1 MRYWSI
7 LFGVIA
13 VLAAAPAQAQTAGAW
28 RVDGAI
34 SGRTFQ
40 LDCRFEGAGGVCVDA
55 SSGGKQS
62 HRLSSL
68 SSSGDQVAWSFTTK
82 VMLMSI
88 AMNFA
93 GRISG
98 NHMSGTARAAGRTG
112 TFTAVRR

>member
-1 MRYWSI
+1 MRRLSMI
-7 LFGVIA
+7 FG
-13 VLAAAPAQAQTAGAW
+13 AAAMLVGLPAQAEPLGAW

-34 SGRTFQ
+34 SGRAFQ
-40 LDCRFEGAGGVCVDA
+40 LDCRFEPAGGVCVDVA
-55 SSGGKQS
+55 SNGTRS